1 MKCPHCLVQINA
13 NVKEISL
20 GYDAEFYWRA
30 FVSVCPNPDCKKMII
45 DLGKGHVSRDENGN
59 YLLHGL
65 LSKQTVYPQ
74 TSGRPAA
81 PQEVE
86 ASFAAI
92 YEEACL
98 VLPFSP
104 QASAALGRKCL
115 QLILRDKADIKASN
129 LSKEI
134 DDLAENKTLPPALID
149 SILEIKNIG
158 NFKIYPSKSL
168 STGEVAEASPEEAEW
183 ILDVLES
190 LFDFY
195 FVQPAK
201 LMAKREALNK
211 KLSESGKDPI
221 GGNLTNGGH

>member
-20 GYDAEFYWRA
+20 GYDSEFYWRA
-30 FVSVCPNPDCKKMII
+30 FVSLCPNPDCKKLII
-45 DLGKGHVSRDENGN
+45 DLGKGNVSQDENGN
-59 YLLHGL
+59 YLLHNII
-65 LSKQTVYPQ
+65 SKQTVYPQ
-74 TSGRPAA
+74 TSGRLAA
-81 PQEVE
+81 PLEVE
-86 ASFAAI
+86 EQYAGI
-92 YEEACL
+92 YKEACL

-104 QASAALGRKCL
+104 QAAAALGRKCL
-115 QLILRDKADIKASN
+115 QLILRDKADIKPSN

-134 DDLAENKTLPPALID
+134 DEVATIQTMPPSLVE
-149 SILEIKNIG
+149 SIVEIKNLG

-168 STGEVAEASPEEAEW
+168 STGEVVDATPEEAEW

-211 KLSESGKDPI
+211 KLSDLANGD
-221 GGNLTNGGH
+221 NATNGC